1 MHGEPFPECMSK
13 VLSQNW
19 VALVSCLCK
28 FRTPAINN
36 QPTNMKSFNYSKSVT
51 PFAATLCLMFT
62 GSVGAQTAAELSQRS
77 RRALNLLCA
86 NNSAAAKLRSSAV
99 GILVFPKIVKA
110 GFIVGAQHG
119 EGALLSHGRAIGYYR
134 TTAAS
139 YGLQAGIQKFGYAMF
154 FMNQGDLNYLRQ
166 SNGWEFGS
174 GPSVVIVDQGMARTF
189 STTSMRKGV
198 YVFTFD
204 QRGLMAGLG
213 LQGSKIT
220 PFRPD

>member
-1 MHGEPFPECMSK
+1 
-13 VLSQNW
+13 
-19 VALVSCLCK
+19 
-28 FRTPAINN
+28 
-36 QPTNMKSFNYSKSVT
+36 MKSRQHPKSVIF
-51 PFAATLCLMFT
+51 FAAILSLMLA

-99 GILVFPKIVKA
+99 GILVFPRIVKA
-110 GFIVGAQHG
+110 GFIIGAQHG
-119 EGALLSHGRAIGYYR
+119 EGALFEHGRAVRFYR

-139 YGLQAGIQKFGYAMF
+139 YGLQAGIQEFGYAMF

-166 SNGWEFGS
+166 SNGWEFGT
-174 GPSVVIVDQGMARTF
+174 GPSVVIVDEGMARSF
-189 STTSMRKGV
+189 TTTTLRKGV

>member
-1 MHGEPFPECMSK
+1 
-13 VLSQNW
+13 
-19 VALVSCLCK
+19 
-28 FRTPAINN
+28 
-36 QPTNMKSFNYSKSVT
+36 MKSFYSSKSIFLFTAIFSVL
-51 PFAATLCLMFT
+51 FAAST
-62 GSVGAQTAAELSQRS
+62 GAQTAAELSKRS

-86 NNSAAAKLRSSAV
+86 NNSTAAKLRRSTV
-99 GILVFPKIVKA
+99 GILVFPDIVKA
-110 GFIVGAQHG
+110 GFIFGAQHG
-119 EGALLSHGRAIGYYR
+119 EGTLFEHGRAVRFYR

-174 GPSVVIVDQGMARTF
+174 GPSIVIVDEGMARTF

-198 YVFTFD
+198 YVFAFD